1 MINGRAGNDEISAG
15 EGSDRAIGGEGND
28 RMLGEDGW
36 DHLSGDNGRY
46 NAPMSGED
54 NDTFLFQFHNPVPG
68 FDPSVGREPDNTT
81 ITERPGGRLSFPLL
95 ATGRG
100 AREQAQRVQLDEALR
115 VALVV
120 HRILPEGREH

>member
-28 RMLGEDGW
+28 RMFGEDGW
-36 DHLSGDNGRY
+36 DNLSGDNGRY
-46 NAPMSGED
+46 NPPMSGED

-81 ITERPGGRLSFPLL
+81 ITDFDPTPGR
-95 ATGRG
+95 
-100 AREQAQRVQLDEALR
+100 
-115 VALVV
+115 ALVV
-120 HRILPEGREH
+120 SATCHWPGRPGAGAACTA